1 MVSVQISIT
10 LGILI
15 SLMGSS
21 QAILDCN
28 IFAATV
34 AYPTNPLWEQIV
46 YELNPGGECQVQSP
60 NEDFKIEYLSS

>member
-1 MVSVQISIT
+1 MVSVQISIS

-15 SLMGSS
+15 SFIGPS
-21 QAILDCN
+21 QAIIDCN
-28 IFAATV
+28 MFAATV
-34 AYPTNPLWEQIV
+34 TYPIDPLWEQIV